1 VNTYAA
7 FFGTLRYDGQEMG
20 SLQFK
25 ETICKSNF
33 MLDVLNEIDFEINV
47 FKILGEMKKI
57 EFFKSFLKGCH
68 ESLVSPCN
76 IVLNLNIT
84 HLTQK
89 NIPLF
94 LTKVTFIP

>member
-33 MLDVLNEIDFEINV
+33 MLDVLNEIDFEN
-47 FKILGEMKKI
+47 
-57 EFFKSFLKGCH
+57 
-68 ESLVSPCN
+68 
-76 IVLNLNIT
+76 
-84 HLTQK
+84 
-89 NIPLF
+89 
-94 LTKVTFIP
+94 